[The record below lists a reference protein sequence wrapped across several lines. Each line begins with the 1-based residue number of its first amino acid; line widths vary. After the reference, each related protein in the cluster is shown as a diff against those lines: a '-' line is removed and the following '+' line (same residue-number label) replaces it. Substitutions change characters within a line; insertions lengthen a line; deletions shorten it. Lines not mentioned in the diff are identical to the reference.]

1 MVGKHVAEFELER
14 ALVRKIRSIQSNTPM
29 PYGYP
34 LAVYRPMHVCKLAQ
48 VKRFVAKTG
57 GTMSNG
63 VPRVLRADQ
72 VGQYLLGIYNP
83 GRSQSDTRRIGP
95 RCVLKYAFHL

>member
-14 ALVRKIRSIQSNTPM
+14 ALVRKIRSAQSNTPM

-34 LAVYRPMHVCKLAQ
+34 LAVYRPMHICKLAQ
-48 VKRFVAKTG
+48 VRRFIAKTG

-63 VPRVLRADQ
+63 VPRVLRAEQ

-83 GRSQSDTRRIGP
+83 GGSRTG
-95 RCVLKYAFHL
+95 RCRTGR